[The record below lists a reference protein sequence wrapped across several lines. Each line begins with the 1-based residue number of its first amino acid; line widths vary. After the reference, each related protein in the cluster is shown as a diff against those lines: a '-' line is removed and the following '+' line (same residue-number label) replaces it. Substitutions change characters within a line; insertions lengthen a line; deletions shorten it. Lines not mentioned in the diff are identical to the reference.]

1 MVVADLTHAYHA
13 TSGGIRTYIDAK
25 RRYLLGHTEHAHVL
39 IIPGAANGVER
50 GDRWTTYTIAS
61 PVIPFA
67 KPYRAFVQRP
77 PLQRALRAAAADV
90 VEVHSQYAEPWQVFK
105 YRNEHPG
112 TIASGYYHTDFSGA
126 YIGGTATK
134 LAGGRAGRWAER
146 RAETYVR
153 ALYGRCD
160 LRLAPTP
167 AEAARLTALGVTD
180 VHVAP
185 HGVDLAT
192 FNPRHADPDGVR
204 TRFGVPPDA
213 LLAVYAGRLD
223 TEKHTGVLVDAVSR
237 VDRRQSAVLLLAGE
251 GPNRAELE
259 ARQAAGAPIRVLP
272 YLDKEALAVVL
283 ASSDVYVTAGPHETF
298 GLSVVEAQAS
308 GLPVVGVAAGALVD
322 RVPASVGRL
331 GPVADAAAMA
341 ANLLAVAAEHEA
353 MGRAAR
359 QHAEASF
366 SWDATFLHLMTL
378 YGEALERAA
387 ASPRAR

>member
-25 RRYLLGHTEHAHVL
+25 RRYLLEHTEHAHVL
-39 IIPGAANGVER
+39 IIPGPETAVEH
-50 GDRWTTYTIAS
+50 GDRWKTFTIAA

-112 TIASGYYHTDFSGA
+112 TVASGYYHTDFSGA
-126 YIGGTATK
+126 YIGGTAAK
-134 LAGGRAGRWAER
+134 FAGARAGSWAER

-153 ALYGRCD
+153 ALYNRCD

-167 AEAARLTALGVTD
+167 AEAERLTALGVPD

-185 HGVDLAT
+185 HGVDLDT
-192 FNPRHADPDGVR
+192 FHPRRADAARIREIYGVD
-204 TRFGVPPDA
+204 PDA
-213 LLAVYAGRLD
+213 LLLCYAGRLD
-223 TEKHTGVLVDAVSR
+223 AEKRTRVMVDAMRR
-237 VDRRQSAVLLLAGE
+237 VNRTRPAVLLLAGQ
-251 GPNRAELE
+251 GPSRAELE
-259 ARQAAGAPIRVLP
+259 ADQVAGAPVRVLP
-272 YLDKEALAVVL
+272 FLDKADLATVL
-283 ASSDVYVTAGPHETF
+283 ASSDLYLTAGPFETF

-308 GLPVVGVAAGALVD
+308 GLPVVGVASGALVD

-331 GPVADAAAMA
+331 GPVGDAAVMA
-341 ANLLAVAAEHEA
+341 ANVLAVAENRNA
-353 MGRAAR
+353 MSRAAR

-366 SWDATFLHLMTL
+366 SWEATFRRLFVL
-378 YGEALERAA
+378 YDEALARA
-387 ASPRAR
+387 SIRSHSL